1 MSNKLYI
8 KYFINEIFTETKNIL
23 KKYPKNMVQ
32 EYNDDDI
39 KNVILLL
46 IKNNYK
52 YDIISGITT
61 DKNGF
66 VECFSN
72 RKDIPQLPQA
82 IKHFINRASYEII
95 GKLSNFRFNL
105 KTLKYEL

>member
-1 MSNKLYI
+1 MSNKLYV
-8 KYFINEIFTETKNIL
+8 KDYINEIFTETKNIL
-23 KKYPKNMVQ
+23 KKYPKNMIQ

-39 KNVILLL
+39 KNIIFLL
-46 IKNNYK
+46 IKNNYR
-52 YDIISGITT
+52 YDVIYGVTV

-72 RKDIPQLPQA
+72 REDIPQLPQA